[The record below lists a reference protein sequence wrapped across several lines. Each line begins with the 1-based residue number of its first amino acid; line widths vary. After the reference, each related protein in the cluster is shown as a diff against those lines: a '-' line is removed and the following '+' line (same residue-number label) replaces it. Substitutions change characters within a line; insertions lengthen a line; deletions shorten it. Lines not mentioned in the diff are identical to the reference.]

1 MTVGSAAQQYLSTVL
16 PGLICGGVSFLAAG
30 IFLLW
35 VSWPASVLVYSAIKC
50 RAACPNTGV

>member
-16 PGLICGGVSFLAAG
+16 PGLICSGVCFLAAG

-35 VSWPASVLVYSAIKC
+35 VSWPCSVLVCHVTKC
-50 RAACPNTGV
+50 